1 MAANFSTF
9 SSDIDLGFYD
19 PSVRG
24 LAGPAVD
31 HFSRRAPDRGER
43 MAYGEAM
50 RAKLPHAALGAF
62 ARDPAVDP
70 LALIAAQNAARVK
83 ALVPLRYGRMLAS
96 PFAFLRGGAAVMAA
110 DLAGGPST
118 EATVVACGDM
128 HLGNFGHFASA
139 ERQLVFAINDYD
151 EVHPGPWEWDLK
163 RLAASVAAAARH
175 LGADEAG
182 AVRAGVAAYREHIRR
197 YAGMGA
203 LDTWYD
209 EIDEEAIYAALPES
223 QGERTREMMREARGK
238 GHMRS
243 YARLME
249 TTGDGLRL
257 VSTGPAL
264 RRETVTKDGRPL
276 LPAVEAVLRGYYRS
290 LPEHRRRLFSR
301 YRVADVARK
310 AVGIGSL
317 GTDCWVVLMEGIG
330 GDDPLFLQVKEA
342 QPSVLAGRVKMKV
355 SYDNQGARVVNGQRM
370 LQGTPDIFLAAGPD
384 YGLRQYYIRQLCD
397 MRDGVQ
403 LEAEDPTARARLA
416 AYAALCGRAL
426 ALAHAK
432 SGDAAVIAG
441 YCGEGDGLDAALAG
455 FAAAYADQTER
466 DHAALERARRD
477 GAIEVETEG

>member
-1 MAANFSTF
+1 MAADFSNFRT
-9 SSDIDLGFYD
+9 DIDLGFYD

-70 LALIAAQNAARVK
+70 LALIAAQNATRVK

-118 EATVVACGDM
+118 AATVVVCGDM
-128 HLGNFGHFASA
+128 QLGNFGLFASA
-139 ERQLVFAINDYD
+139 ERKLIFAINDYD

-175 LGADEAG
+175 LGADEAE
-182 AVRAGVAAYREHIRR
+182 AVRAATASYREHVGR

-203 LDTWYD
+203 LDAWYD
-209 EIDEEAIYAALPES
+209 EMDEETIYAALPDDVAN
-223 QGERTREMMREARGK
+223 RTRNMMGDARGK

-243 YARLME
+243 FARLTE
-249 TTGDGLRL
+249 QTPDGLRL
-257 VSTGPAL
+257 HVAGPAM

-276 LPAVEAVLRGYYRS
+276 GPAVEAVLRGYYRS
-290 LPEHRRRLFSR
+290 LPGHRRRLFSR
-301 YRVADVARK
+301 YRIADVARK
-310 AVGIGSL
+310 VVGIGGL
-317 GTDCWVVLMEGIG
+317 GVDSWVVLMEGTG

-342 QPSVLAGRVKMKV
+342 QASVLAGRVPVKATF
-355 SYDNQGARVVNGQRM
+355 SNQGRRVVSGQRM
-370 LQGTPDIFLAAGPD
+370 IQGTPDIFLSAGPD
-384 YGLRQYYIRQLCD
+384 YGIRQYYIRQLCD
-397 MRDGVQ
+397 MRDGVR
-403 LEAEDPTARARLA
+403 LEAEEPTARDRLT

-466 DHAALERARRD
+466 DHATLEKARRD